1 MKTIKIILSF
11 IIISLFSISCDDW
24 LDVKPKTQVESSEL
38 LKDEAGYK
46 DALWGVYTL
55 MVQKSMYGLNMTV
68 SLDAMAKIYSRVGT
82 SATQY
87 PLSTYSY
94 TSTKAKSLINDVW
107 QKTYT
112 TIANVNNIIGN
123 IQEADPAMFSKDNYN
138 VIYGEALGLRAFL
151 HFDLLR
157 LFAPAYA
164 DDPEAQGIP
173 YVDRFDYNITEVQT
187 VSKTIDLILKDLE
200 DAAALLKVA
209 DPLCT
214 GRAITTSDDNGYL
227 LDRTFRFNY
236 YAVVATMAR
245 VYMWKGDKVNAALK
259 AKEVISDSGCKWTS
273 IDDIAIAEEKRD
285 HTFTPEHIFRLRV
298 EEMEKNIEYVFSITM
313 AWATGYSF
321 SVMDRD
327 AAIIYPHTTD
337 WRGWNTRYGW
347 SENLGLNSSSIYRLP
362 NKFWQYE
369 DMPAEFKNLMPII
382 RFPEMKLI
390 VAECNPTTEGAEI
403 INEIRSHRG
412 ITEEFSATSTETQ
425 VLDEILNEYR
435 REFYGEGLMWYYYKR
450 LNKKSIPYLSY
461 GYSYS
466 MAMDQ
471 TKYVWPMPEEEIEF
485 GNRNKENEL

>member
-123 IQEADPAMFSKDNYN
+123 IREADPAMFSRDNYN

-173 YVDRFDYNITEVQT
+173 YVDR
-187 VSKTIDLILKDLE
+187 
-200 DAAALLKVA
+200 
-209 DPLCT
+209 
-214 GRAITTSDDNGYL
+214 
-227 LDRTFRFNY
+227 
-236 YAVVATMAR
+236 
-245 VYMWKGDKVNAALK
+245 
-259 AKEVISDSGCKWTS
+259 
-273 IDDIAIAEEKRD
+273 
-285 HTFTPEHIFRLRV
+285 
-298 EEMEKNIEYVFSITM
+298 
-313 AWATGYSF
+313 
-321 SVMDRD
+321 
-327 AAIIYPHTTD
+327 
-337 WRGWNTRYGW
+337 
-347 SENLGLNSSSIYRLP
+347 
-362 NKFWQYE
+362 
-369 DMPAEFKNLMPII
+369 
-382 RFPEMKLI
+382 
-390 VAECNPTTEGAEI
+390 
-403 INEIRSHRG
+403 
-412 ITEEFSATSTETQ
+412 
-425 VLDEILNEYR
+425 
-435 REFYGEGLMWYYYKR
+435 
-450 LNKKSIPYLSY
+450 
-461 GYSYS
+461 
-466 MAMDQ
+466 
-471 TKYVWPMPEEEIEF
+471 
-485 GNRNKENEL
+485 